1 MAMVIFQNI
10 HAIDVAM
17 AGILSSVFS
26 KGMYTLK
33 DPENVSKFKTLVNH
47 SGLYFG
53 LIVYT
58 TIGAKVMRINL
69 LKTQYG
75 WIFFRFF
82 KCLSYLLNLM
92 RKRHILGF

>member
-33 DPENVSKFKTLVNH
+33 DPDNVSKFKTLVNH

-75 WIFFRFF
+75 WTF
-82 KCLSYLLNLM
+82 
-92 RKRHILGF
+92 LGFSNA

>member
-1 MAMVIFQNI
+1 MACFMAMFIFQNI
-10 HAIDVAM
+10 YAIDVVM
-17 AGILSSVFS
+17 AGILHNVFS

-58 TIGAKVMRINL
+58 TIGAKVMRFNL
-69 LKTQYG
+69 TCTYVVPPKSLE
-75 WIFFRFF
+75 
-82 KCLSYLLNLM
+82 S
-92 RKRHILGF
+92 LGFSNARASC